1 MIFETVTV
9 PGADLQK
16 LLGAASGDAALLY
29 LYIKAGNDPETAG
42 QALNLNANRL
52 GCAFFAYSLQIV
64 PLLSVEPSFT
74 RIISIFSNV

>member
-29 LYIKAGNDPETAG
+29 LYIKAGNDPENAG
-42 QALNLNANRL
+42 QAAGNGFRKQVRFRR
-52 GCAFFAYSLQIV
+52 G
-64 PLLSVEPSFT
+64 
-74 RIISIFSNV
+74 